1 MNIDWL
7 TPYLA
12 LIPVVLLLASTPL
25 RLRSV
30 QALSQRSRARS
41 LSGVEGNSAGG
52 IFLHPLAHLLPT
64 TKIPQWQCHLQRAIF
79 AWFWLCLTLAIAQ
92 PVRLGE
98 RLPDLP
104 PERDIVLL
112 VDVSISMTLT
122 DYEVAG
128 QRRSRMEVLKTLL
141 HDFAGHLQGERLG
154 VIVFAETPH
163 LLVPLTRDPA
173 LVQAQLA
180 RLSPTLAGRVSAVGD
195 ALTLAL
201 KEAGKRPQRKQVFVL
216 FTDADESI
224 GRVEPEAA
232 AELTAEA
239 GIPLYTIAIGSTAAS
254 MEGDTGGLVYQ
265 PVNLAL
271 LQTLSQRTG
280 GQTFQAGDAQAVR
293 QALEAITRQQQNTAE
308 QAPRY
313 EQQPLYPWLLL
324 AGLLP
329 LMLWQVWQRRE
340 GV

>member
-12 LIPVVLLLASTPL
+12 ILPLLAAIPLLLHPVPL
-25 RLRSV
+25 GGEG
-30 QALSQRSRARS
+30 
-41 LSGVEGNSAGG
+41 SGKGG
-52 IFLHPLAHLLPT
+52 VLHPLAHLLPSM
-64 TKIPQWQCHLQRAIF
+64 PAPPWQRYLQRAIV
-79 AWFWLCLTLAIAQ
+79 AWLWLCLTLAVAQ
-92 PVRLGE
+92 PVQRGVK
-98 RLPDLP
+98 LPDLP

-128 QRRSRMEVLKTLL
+128 QRRSRMDVLKTLL
-141 HDFAGHLQGERLG
+141 HDFAGRLQGERLS

-163 LLVPLTRDPA
+163 LLVPLTRDPT
-173 LVQAQLA
+173 LVQTQLA

-201 KEAGKRPQRKQVFVL
+201 KEAGQRPPRKQVFVL

-224 GRVEPEAA
+224 GRVDPEAA
-232 AELTAEA
+232 AELLAEA
-239 GIPLYTIAIGSTAAS
+239 GIPLYTLAIGSTAATL
-254 MEGDTGGLVYQ
+254 EGDTGGLAYQ

-271 LQTLSQRTG
+271 LQSLTQRTG
-280 GQTFQAGDAQAVR
+280 GQTFQAGDTQAVG
-293 QALEAITRQQQNTAE
+293 QALEVITRQQQNTAE

-313 EQQPLYPWLLL
+313 EQQPLYYWLLL

-329 LMLWQVWQRRE
+329 LLLWQIWQRRASA
-340 GV
+340 

>member
-1 MNIDWL
+1 MSIDWL

-12 LIPVVLLLASTPL
+12 SIPVVLLLASTT
-25 RLRSV
+25 
-30 QALSQRSRARS
+30 LSQRRGRS
-41 LSGVEGNSAGG
+41 LSVVEGNLDIRGNTTA
-52 IFLHPLAHLLPT
+52 FLHPLAHLLPT
-64 TKIPQWQCHLQRAIF
+64 TPQPRWQRYLQRALF
-79 AWFWLCLTLAIAQ
+79 LWLWFCLTLAVAQ
-92 PVRLGE
+92 PVQRGE

-122 DYEVAG
+122 DYAVAG
-128 QRRSRMEVLKTLL
+128 QRRSRMDVLKTLL
-141 HDFAGHLQGERLG
+141 HDFAARLQGERLG
-154 VIVFAETPH
+154 MIVFAETPH
-163 LLVPLTRDPA
+163 LLVPLTRDPS

-180 RLSPTLAGRVSAVGD
+180 RLPPTLAGRVSAVGD

-201 KEAGKRPQRKQVFVL
+201 KEAGKRPQRQQTFVL

-224 GRVEPEAA
+224 GRVDPEAA
-232 AELTAEA
+232 AELLTEA
-239 GIPLYTIAIGSTAAS
+239 GIPLYTLAIGSTAAS
-254 MEGDTGGLVYQ
+254 MDGDTGGLAYQ

-280 GQTFQAGDAQAVR
+280 GQTFQAGDTQAVE
-293 QALEAITRQQQNTAE
+293 QALAAITRQQQNTAE

-313 EQQPLYPWLLL
+313 EQQPLYPWLLI

-329 LMLWQVWQRRE
+329 LLLWQVWQRRA
-340 GV
+340 GA

>member
-1 MNIDWL
+1 MTIDWL

-12 LIPVVLLLASTPL
+12 LIPVVLWLAST
-25 RLRSV
+25 S
-30 QALSQRSRARS
+30 LSQRTDRS
-41 LSGVEGNSAGG
+41 LSAVEGNTGSGV
-52 IFLHPLAHLLPT
+52 FLHPLAHLLST
-64 TKIPQWQCHLQRAIF
+64 TKIPTWQRYLQRAVF
-79 AWFWLCLTLAIAQ
+79 AWFWLCLTLAVAQ
-92 PVRLGE
+92 PVQRGAK
-98 RLPDLP
+98 LPDLP

-122 DYEVAG
+122 DYEVQG
-128 QRRSRMEVLKTLL
+128 QRRSRMDVVKTLL
-141 HDFAGHLQGERLG
+141 HNFAGRLQGERLG

-163 LLVPLTRDPA
+163 ILVPLTRDPA

-224 GRVEPEAA
+224 GRVDPEAA
-232 AELTAEA
+232 AELLAEA
-239 GIPLYTIAIGSTAAS
+239 GIPLYTLAIGSTAAS
-254 MEGDTGGLVYQ
+254 MEGATGGLAYQ

-271 LQTLSQRTG
+271 LQTLTQRTG
-280 GQTFQAGDAQAVR
+280 GQTFQAGDVQAVE
-293 QALEAITRQQQNTAE
+293 QALAAITRQQQNTAE

-313 EQQPLYPWLLL
+313 EQQPLYHWLLL

-329 LMLWQVWQRRE
+329 LMLWQLWQRRANT
-340 GV
+340 